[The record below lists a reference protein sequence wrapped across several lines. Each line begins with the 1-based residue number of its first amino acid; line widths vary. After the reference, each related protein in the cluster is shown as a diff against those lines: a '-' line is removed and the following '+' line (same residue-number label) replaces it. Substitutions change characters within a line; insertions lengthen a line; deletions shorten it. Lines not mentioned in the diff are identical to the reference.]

1 MMLIYRLQWLCV
13 IIDSTI
19 HFMQILRGFLFDK
32 YDILGNT
39 HSGKCILS
47 ENFSA
52 FPNTMGPIV
61 WVNMPMITNG
71 NR

>member
-47 ENFSA
+47 REFLCLSEDYGSHS
-52 FPNTMGPIV
+52 MGQHADDH
-61 WVNMPMITNG
+61 
-71 NR
+71 